1 MRNRILEEG
10 EFEAEVGPGEP
21 AVAID
26 LLCDPTTLTLGRLE
40 TFARD
45 EASRHAVFSPIV
57 FVANGSYVRH
67 GGKENQAACTVGATS
82 EAGGFVH
89 PACWT
94 RERRGADGGSF
105 KEVVLPD
112 RIACTQPRAATA
124 GQAPEYVIAA
134 SVVGTTAG
142 ATIERAARLNQLG
155 LGDSQRVCTVLVRNH
170 RAGVRSFCRNDFH
183 FYFGDLDIIQAYQA
197 LARQEGLGC
206 DLARSEQPLS
216 YEPYALLVSSTSSEY
231 RAKFIAALYE
241 IFSDGTAASRFD
253 AYFPDYGKSSALGLL
268 YSINSI
274 PGLRSPQRRR
284 GCRGRRRR
292 GRSPG

>member
-1 MRNRILEEG
+1 M
-10 EFEAEVGPGEP
+10 
-21 AVAID
+21 AID
-26 LLCDPTTLTLGRLE
+26 LVCDPTTLTLGRLE

-45 EASRHAVFSPIV
+45 AAARHAVFSPIV

-67 GGKENQAACTVGATS
+67 GGKENQAVCTVGATS
-82 EAGGFVH
+82 EAGRFVH

-94 RERRGADGGSF
+94 RERRGADGASF

-231 RAKFIAALYE
+231 RREVHRRPLRDI
-241 IFSDGTAASRFD
+241 
-253 AYFPDYGKSSALGLL
+253 LGRDRREPLRRL
-268 YSINSI
+268 F
-274 PGLRSPQRRR
+274 PGLRQVERARPALQHQQHPGAALTAATR
-284 GCRGRRRR
+284 GGRGRRRR
-292 GRSPG
+292 GRSRR